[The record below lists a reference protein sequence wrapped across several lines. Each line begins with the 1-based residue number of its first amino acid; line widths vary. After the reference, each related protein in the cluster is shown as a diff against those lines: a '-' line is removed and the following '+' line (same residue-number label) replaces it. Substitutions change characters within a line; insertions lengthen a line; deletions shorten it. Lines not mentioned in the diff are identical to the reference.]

1 MGYGNATLSK
11 DDDDDDDASTDID
24 DSDIY
29 RALKAATQTRI
40 SAGTLLRAGSA
51 LAVSPFLL
59 RDQFLHKS
67 TILILQ
73 ETEAFSVGLVLNLPT
88 TDSYTVEM
96 SNGRSAEFTI
106 RYGGTSG
113 GGSDEDN
120 GEETL
125 VWLHCSKELKHDGI
139 GKPLGGDSGVWTCS
153 VGQVVDALESG
164 LAGPGEFILVQGFC
178 VWEKEAAGSGG
189 VLGQVMDGKF
199 EPLAIN
205 DDIVDGVWCKLLTQN
220 RLEEDSLTTNY
231 QKALEAWTCSS
242 EKHQEPDSSRLV
254 FETDVKVSSLADEAL
269 LVWIKIFLLGNA
281 EYYVPEL
288 SF

>member
-1 MGYGNATLSK
+1 MLKEWATEMLLVSK
-11 DDDDDDDASTDID
+11 DDDDDASTDID

-29 RALKAATQTRI
+29 RALKAANQTRI

-59 RDQFLHKS
+59 WEQFLHKS

-88 TDSYTVEM
+88 TDSYTVAM

-113 GGSDEDN
+113 GSDED

-125 VWLHCSKELKHDGI
+125 VWLHCSKELKRDGI
-139 GKPLGGDSGVWTCS
+139 GKPLGGDSGVWTCT
-153 VGQVVDALESG
+153 VDQVVDALESG

-199 EPLAIN
+199 EPLALN
-205 DDIVDGVWCKLLTQN
+205 DDIVNDVWCKLLTQN
-220 RLEEDSLTTNY
+220 RLVDGSLATNY
-231 QKALEAWTCSS
+231 QKALEAWTCSG
-242 EKHQEPDSSRLV
+242 EKHHEPDNSRLV

-269 LVWIKIFLLGNA
+269 LVWIKIFLLGNS
-281 EYYVPEL
+281 EYYV
-288 SF
+288 